1 MAEGFKKN
9 FFEILCVVLLF
20 GVLLFIGCQNQNQT
34 IQNDTEMAKYAQLK
48 ETDKQK
54 VAIAKRLGFKLFE
67 KEVDNYIATINA
79 KNLDYQAVDF
89 KDLEITS
96 YDNGTSFSCPIRS
109 DKICEVKKAD
119 DGNSFVVH
127 TKDEGKTAFSFVYY
141 KDDDGRLRVKPAADG
156 LSFVYFY
163 F

>member
-1 MAEGFKKN
+1 MTEGIKKN
-9 FFEILCVVLLF
+9 FFEIVCIVLFF
-20 GVLLFIGCQNQNQT
+20 GVLLLVGCSTQKDAKQY
-34 IQNDTEMAKYAQLK
+34 DEEMAKYAQLK

-54 VAIAKRLGFKLFE
+54 VAIAKLFGFKLWE

-96 YDNGTSFSCPIRS
+96 YDNGTAFSCPI
-109 DKICEVKKAD
+109 KPNKVCEVKKAD

-127 TKDEGKTAFSFVYY
+127 TKDEGRTAFSFVYY
-141 KDDDGRLRVKPAADG
+141 KDDDGRLKVKPAADG
-156 LSFVYFY
+156 LSFVYF
-163 F
+163 